1 VKTIVKKT
9 TAKTSSLFIL
19 AVLVGLMTAS
29 ISQAYQLSIVGTG
42 TDQKFNYS
50 GAASGTN
57 PSSSASMGY
66 GAGIL
71 IDHHFDRGVGIQ
83 FGLLY
88 LNQKQNITALSV
100 TDTLQRKLVQVP
112 VTLQFHLLPGLTIG
126 AGGYYS
132 HTIGDNSVTDSSGN
146 VTDESDNAEQLK
158 SYDLG
163 AVGGVALHLP
173 LTQSCHFLA
182 DARYLQSFTNQD
194 TSGTVTTKPSG
205 FQFMVGLTFGMMG
218 GRSY

>member
-1 VKTIVKKT
+1 VKTNVST
-9 TAKTSSLFIL
+9 TTKTSGLFIL
-19 AVLVGLMTAS
+19 AVLTGLMTAS
-29 ISQAYQLSIVGTG
+29 VSQAYQLSIVGTG

-50 GAASGTN
+50 GASAGIN
-57 PSSSASMGY
+57 DSSSAKMGY

-83 FGLLY
+83 FGVLY
-88 LNQKQNITALSV
+88 LNQKQDENLGGVS
-100 TDTLQRKLVQVP
+100 DTLQRKLVQVP
-112 VTLQFHLLPGLTIG
+112 VTLRFHLLPGLTLG

-132 HTIGDNSVTDSSGN
+132 HTVGDNSVTDSSGN
-146 VTDESDNAEQLK
+146 ITNESDAAEQLK

-163 AVGGVALHLP
+163 AVGGLALHLP
-173 LTQSCHFLA
+173 LTQSCHFLL

-194 TSGTVTTKPSG
+194 TSGTVTTKPNG

-218 GRSY
+218 GRN

>member
-1 VKTIVKKT
+1 MKT
-9 TAKTSSLFIL
+9 TVSTTTKTSGLFIL
-19 AVLVGLMTAS
+19 AVLTGLMTAS
-29 ISQAYQLSIVGTG
+29 VSQAYQLSIVGTG

-50 GAASGTN
+50 GGASGVNYT
-57 PSSSASMGY
+57 SSAQMGY

-83 FGLLY
+83 FGVLY
-88 LNQKQNITALSV
+88 LNQKQNENL
-100 TDTLQRKLVQVP
+100 TDPAAVTLQRKLVQVP
-112 VTLQFHLLPGLTIG
+112 VTLRFHLLPGMTIG
-126 AGGYYS
+126 VGGYYS

-146 VTDESDNAEQLK
+146 VTNESDAAEQLK

-163 AVGGVALHLP
+163 AVGGLALHLP

-194 TSGTVTTKPSG
+194 TSGTVTTKPNG

-218 GRSY
+218 SRN